1 MRQQDKLL
9 DTKLYMKN
17 NNTEFYS
24 NWLSKNMSKYGALE
38 AAKRTIRNIKGWDD
52 PNFLAALILLDAI
65 D

>member
-9 DTKLYMKN
+9 DTKLYMKY

-24 NWLSKNMSKYGALE
+24 NWLSKNMSKYRALE

-52 PNFLAALILLDAI
+52 PNFWAALILLDGL